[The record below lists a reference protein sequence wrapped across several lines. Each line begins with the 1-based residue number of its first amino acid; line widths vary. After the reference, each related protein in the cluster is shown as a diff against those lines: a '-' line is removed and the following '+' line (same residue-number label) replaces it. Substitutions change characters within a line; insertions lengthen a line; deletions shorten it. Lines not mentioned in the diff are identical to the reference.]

1 MWCSLRDLEQ
11 NLASALPWRGVEE
24 DVIGRFVVR
33 LRRRTLIALL
43 FTVTASFT
51 VALAQQP
58 TPSADPQTGFGPD
71 GEPMSVSAVIDLFT
85 SQGCSA
91 CPPAVVLLESYA
103 KRRDVMAL
111 SLPVDYWDYLGW
123 KDTLASTKNSERQ
136 RAYAKTRGDGAVYTP
151 QVVVNGAGHAVG
163 SDRSQI
169 ERQIAK
175 TAMTFAEKRVPMRF
189 WRTSSMIIVE
199 IAASDANTEAKQATI
214 WLAPVEDAVE
224 VAIQRGENLGK
235 TLKYF
240 NVVHELEPIGVW
252 TGKAMRIQIAAQPF
266 IKPGNMRYAVLMQ
279 EGTTG
284 LIIGAAWLGM

>member
-1 MWCSLRDLEQ
+1 
-11 NLASALPWRGVEE
+11 
-24 DVIGRFVVR
+24 
-33 LRRRTLIALL
+33 
-43 FTVTASFT
+43 
-51 VALAQQP
+51 
-58 TPSADPQTGFGPD
+58 
-71 GEPMSVSAVIDLFT
+71 
-85 SQGCSA
+85 
-91 CPPAVVLLESYA
+91 
-103 KRRDVMAL
+103 
-111 SLPVDYWDYLGW
+111 
-123 KDTLASTKNSERQ
+123 
-136 RAYAKTRGDGAVYTP
+136 
-151 QVVVNGAGHAVG
+151 
-163 SDRSQI
+163 
-169 ERQIAK
+169 
-175 TAMTFAEKRVPMRF
+175 MTFAEKRVPMRF

-240 NVVHELEPIGVW
+240 NVVHELAPIGVW